1 MLLCLYNFKYDGAGV
16 NGRKTKKNCR
26 SHLHYRI
33 QILNWVNQHTYIHTY
48 IAEQGFMQ
56 APANTGVAPAPPRRF
71 SISRDNPGMLSHGE
85 YSS

>member
-16 NGRKTKKNCR
+16 NGRKTKKL
-26 SHLHYRI
+26 SFT
-33 QILNWVNQHTYIHTY
+33 HTLSYSNIEIWLINIHTY
-48 IAEQGFMQ
+48 IAEQGFMP